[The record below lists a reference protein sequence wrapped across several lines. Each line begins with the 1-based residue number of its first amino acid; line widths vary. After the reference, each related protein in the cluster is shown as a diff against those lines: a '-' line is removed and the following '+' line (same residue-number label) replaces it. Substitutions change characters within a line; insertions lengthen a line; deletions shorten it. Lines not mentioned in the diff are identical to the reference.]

1 MGDYIK
7 FCKLNIFVFLSII
20 FSWVVKAEDPV
31 GCNSLYNHPIDAK
44 EVQVFVK
51 CGFVEGY
58 ISGEKPL
65 KSLKVVVTD
74 TRSGEQRFHTLA
86 NPPGPAKHYFAA
98 LPPEQTQWLVS
109 HIPGLRFTDR
119 VDTAYRGFGVD
130 PDEEI
135 TVRAGKKH
143 KLGQLGN
150 ATEVAGLGY
159 NPKNLQNC
167 SYESHFVFMKLKE
180 CNNLKLCQSYVQCEL
195 DGKLFTNIQ
204 VFCRA
209 SGESCPS
216 ADDCV
221 KESNQQ
227 AQIVAK
233 DLISQIAESSE
244 DTQPPTNEGVKPEDS
259 PPPTSSPAGSGSVR

>member
-7 FCKLNIFVFLSII
+7 FCKLNIFVFSFVI

-31 GCNSLYNHPIDAK
+31 GCNSLYNHPIDEK

-150 ATEVAGLGY
+150 ASAQALGY
-159 NPKNLQNC
+159 DSKALQNC

-227 AQIVAK
+227 AQIVVK
-233 DLISQIAESSE
+233 DFISE
-244 DTQPPTNEGVKPEDS
+244 DIKTGESDNSESDDSSPTR
-259 PPPTSSPAGSGSVR
+259 SSPAGSGSVK